1 MSFWSEKVL
10 WLPNCTFDVYQTS
23 CSLHEVVGYRLTIFS
38 TFHNAV
44 SFEVSHIH
52 NIFRGHCHDMAT
64 KIDTQRVADAFVAQ
78 YYMILNECPKEVH
91 KFYGESSLLGWTEHD
106 GAMTTVTTLSGI
118 NDKIL
123 SSDCQKCLFDV
134 KTVDAQ
140 ASHDGGVIVAVA
152 GSFIGKD
159 EVTNEFFQTF
169 FLARQERGF
178 FVLNDILRARPIT
191 NVAVCAPTLQN
202 SGNLSPSPTPSPTKA
217 SDEVEKIKEALDI
230 SVPKDSVAKDS
241 PSSSSVDSIVTP
253 DSDAVRPKIT
263 YASLVVKVAKEAKVM
278 SPTIT
283 KTTPKA
289 SVPLVN
295 GTPKDVPKASAS
307 SVKVATKL
315 PTVGNIAPD
324 TNPHVNA
331 RAVYI
336 GRLPYNITKHGV
348 VDVLKKFGPIR
359 RYSDAVQIR
368 QYQDGFCC
376 GFVEFESADSARR
389 AVEAHHVKFGENEAY
404 ITYKRSSYNRVVDQ
418 DPRQG
423 VDFKTAVIT
432 SLIMKRVGLGILNG
446 ADPRAKGKGIRVETA
461 SRGQGRLAETAS
473 RGQGRLAETASR
485 GQGRLAETASRA
497 QGTLAETDQID
508 RHHEYRG
515 TLN

>member
-1 MSFWSEKVL
+1 
-10 WLPNCTFDVYQTS
+10 
-23 CSLHEVVGYRLTIFS
+23 
-38 TFHNAV
+38 
-44 SFEVSHIH
+44 
-52 NIFRGHCHDMAT
+52 MAT
-64 KIDTQRVADAFVAQ
+64 KMDTQRVADAFVAQ

-106 GAMTTVTTLSGI
+106 SAMATVTTLSGI

-123 SSDCQKCLFDV
+123 SSDYQKCLFDI

-140 ASHDGGVIVAVA
+140 ASHDGGVIVTVS

-159 EVTNEFFQTF
+159 EVTNEFSQTF

-178 FVLNDILRARPIT
+178 FVLNDILRVRPIT
-191 NVAVCAPTLQN
+191 NVAVCVPTVQN
-202 SGNLSPSPTPSPTKA
+202 SELQAISLLATPSPTKA
-217 SDEVEKIKEALDI
+217 ADEVEKIKEALDI

-241 PSSSSVDSIVTP
+241 PSSSSVDSVVTP
-253 DSDAVRPKIT
+253 ASDAVRPKIT
-263 YASLVVKVAKEAKVM
+263 YASLVAKEAKVT
-278 SPTIT
+278 SPTIA

-295 GTPKDVPKASAS
+295 GTSKDVPKALAS

-324 TNPHVNA
+324 TNPHGSA

-336 GRLPYNITKHGV
+336 GRLPYDITKHGV

-389 AVEAHHVKFGENEAY
+389 AVEAHHVKFGEKEAY

-418 DPRQG
+418 GPRQR
-423 VDFKTAVIT
+423 VDFKTTVIT
-432 SLIMKRVGLGILNG
+432 SLIMKQAGLGILNG
-446 ADPRAKGKGIRVETA
+446 ADPRARGEGIRVETA
-461 SRGQGRLAETAS
+461 SRGQGR
-473 RGQGRLAETASR
+473 
-485 GQGRLAETASRA
+485 
-497 QGTLAETDQID
+497 
-508 RHHEYRG
+508 
-515 TLN
+515 

>member
-1 MSFWSEKVL
+1 
-10 WLPNCTFDVYQTS
+10 
-23 CSLHEVVGYRLTIFS
+23 
-38 TFHNAV
+38 
-44 SFEVSHIH
+44 
-52 NIFRGHCHDMAT
+52 MAT
-64 KIDTQRVADAFVAQ
+64 KMDTQRVADAFVAQ

-106 GAMTTVTTLSGI
+106 SVMTTVTTLSGI

-123 SSDCQKCLFDV
+123 SSDYKKCLFDV

-159 EVTNEFFQTF
+159 EVRNEFVQTF

-178 FVLNDILRARPIT
+178 FVLNDILRVRPIA
-191 NVAVCAPTLQN
+191 NVAVCVPTVQN
-202 SGNLSPSPTPSPTKA
+202 SAAGNLSPSPTPSPTKA
-217 SDEVEKIKEALDI
+217 ANEVEKIKEALDI
-230 SVPKDSVAKDS
+230 SVLKDPVAKDS
-241 PSSSSVDSIVTP
+241 PSSSSVDSVVTP
-253 DSDAVRPKIT
+253 DSAAVRPKIT
-263 YASLVVKVAKEAKVM
+263 YASLVAKEAQVT
-278 SPTIT
+278 SPTMA
-283 KTTPKA
+283 KTTPKV

-295 GTPKDVPKASAS
+295 GTPKDAPKALAS
-307 SVKVATKL
+307 LVKVATKL

-324 TNPHVNA
+324 TNPHGNA

-336 GRLPYNITKHGV
+336 GRLPYDITKHGV

-359 RYSDAVQIR
+359 RYPDAVQIR

-389 AVEAHHVKFGENEAY
+389 AVEAHHVKFGETEAY

-418 DPRQG
+418 GPLPG

-432 SLIMKRVGLGILNG
+432 ILIMKLAGLGILNG
-446 ADPRAKGKGIRVETA
+446 ANPWARGEGIRVETA
-461 SRGQGRLAETAS
+461 SWGQDRLAETAIKGQGRLAVTSSREQGRLAETAS
-473 RGQGRLAETASR
+473 RGQVRLAVTGSR
-485 GQGRLAETASRA
+485 GQGRLV
-497 QGTLAETDQID
+497 ETDQID
-508 RHHEYRG
+508 LHRQCRVVYFFTCGITPTFLLILRRY
-515 TLN
+515 LAIFLK